1 MSSQNFHGLIDTPIK
16 VPEVSQS
23 ISNLIQS
30 PINVPHLSISSLIES
45 PLPTHPGKVPAGL
58 IASPI
63 FNLPAAKSKKRI
75 RSWPSKHPKRAKK
88 IHVATLKQGIEA
100 SPSYDGF
107 GMGFDD
113 DGQGFLS
120 PNEDY
125 KMEDVIDWSIT
136 SHEVIDLKV
145 KIVPMYWEKLQTVV
159 HAIVRVTSRLYI
171 LQDWN
176 RFGYLM
182 VCKLLYL
189 FNQCRSTST
198 STFTEW

>member
-1 MSSQNFHGLIDTPIK
+1 
-16 VPEVSQS
+16 
-23 ISNLIQS
+23 
-30 PINVPHLSISSLIES
+30 
-45 PLPTHPGKVPAGL
+45 
-58 IASPI
+58 
-63 FNLPAAKSKKRI
+63 
-75 RSWPSKHPKRAKK
+75 
-88 IHVATLKQGIEA
+88 
-100 SPSYDGF
+100 
-107 GMGFDD
+107 MGFDD

-159 HAIVRVTSRLYI
+159 HAIVRVMSCLYI

-189 FNQCRSTST
+189 FNKCRSTST